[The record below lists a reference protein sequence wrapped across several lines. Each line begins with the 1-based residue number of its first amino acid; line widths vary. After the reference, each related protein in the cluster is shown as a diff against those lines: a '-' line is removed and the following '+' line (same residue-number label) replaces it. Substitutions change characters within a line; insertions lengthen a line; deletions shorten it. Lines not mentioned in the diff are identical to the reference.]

1 VSRVFKLI
9 WIVLYL
15 FIIVLDIKL
24 NNLEFNKKKSK
35 IKKTKEL
42 IVDAQTVGWGILL
55 FIMIGLTLVNMTTP
69 SKEK

>member
-55 FIMIGLTLVNMTTP
+55 FIMIGLTLVNMTTA